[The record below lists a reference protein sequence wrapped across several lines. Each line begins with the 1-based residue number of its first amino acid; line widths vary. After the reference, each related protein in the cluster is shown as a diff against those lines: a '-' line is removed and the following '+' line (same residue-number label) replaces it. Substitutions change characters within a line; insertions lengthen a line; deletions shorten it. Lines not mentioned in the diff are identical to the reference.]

1 MSTTLFF
8 LVPIGML
15 AVVWSVCFVG
25 CHFPTGGLATPYS
38 YNILQESTLVA
49 YWPLSDAQGSTS
61 AADLSGHGHTGTY
74 THPPAYP
81 ADTVATFTSLAIPNP
96 TRMQQQ
102 QSIVS
107 GDVGEEN
114 GVQNPNTNPSCV
126 DFDGDYV
133 SIPWSAQTPTDLTQ
147 FTFEAWIQPGWSA
160 SDPPA
165 SYIVF
170 DTRTPDFTGFGVFV
184 DNNNNWEVSIG
195 NGSVFTQFSS
205 NQQVVFDSPTYIAV
219 TCDSTGTVNFWINP
233 PGDTATAVVPG
244 TNYAKVDQSQSLAF
258 FIGAGISFQ
267 PLRTTDNGTGSPL
280 FAFNGQI
287 QDVALYNSVLGGTDI
302 QSHFSNGS
310 AP

>member
-15 AVVWSVCFVG
+15 AVVWSFCFVG
-25 CHFPTGGLATPYS
+25 VCLPTTGLTTPYS
-38 YNILQESTLVA
+38 NLILKELNLVA
-49 YWPLSDAQGSTS
+49 YWPLSDANGSTS

-81 ADTVATFTSLAIPNP
+81 LVSFPQSTSAAIPNP
-96 TRMQQQ
+96 TLTQQQ
-102 QSIVS
+102 ASIVS
-107 GDVGEEN
+107 GDVGAEN
-114 GVQNPNTNPSCV
+114 GVQNQNTNPSCV

-133 SIPWSAQTPTDLTQ
+133 SIPWSTQTPTDLTE

-165 SYIVF
+165 TRIVF
-170 DTRTPDFTGFGVFV
+170 DTRTPDFTGFAVFI
-184 DNNNNWEVSIG
+184 DNNNICGVIIG
-195 NGSVFTQFSS
+195 NGTGFTQFRSGQPVQFGS
-205 NQQVVFDSPTYIAV
+205 ATYFAV
-219 TCDSTGTVNFWINP
+219 TCSGGTVNFWINP
-233 PGDTATAVVPG
+233 PGDTSTQTTPG
-244 TNYAKVDQSQSLAF
+244 TNYAAVDQSQSLAF
-258 FIGAGISFQ
+258 FIGAGDSLE

-287 QDVALYNSVLGGTDI
+287 QDVALYNKALNGTDI

-310 AP
+310 AA

>member
-15 AVVWSVCFVG
+15 AVVWSFCFVG
-25 CHFPTGGLATPYS
+25 VCLPTTGLPTPYS
-38 YNILQESTLVA
+38 NLILGELNLVA
-49 YWPLSDAQGSTS
+49 YWPLSDANGSTS

-81 ADTVATFTSLAIPNP
+81 VSVGTFNSAAIPNP
-96 TRMQQQ
+96 TLAQQQ
-102 QSIVS
+102 ASIVS
-107 GDVGEEN
+107 GDVGAD
-114 GVQNPNTNPSCV
+114 GVQDKNINPSCV

-133 SIPWSAQTPTDLTQ
+133 SIPWSTQTPTDLTA

-184 DNNNNWEVSIG
+184 DNNNNWGVSIG
-195 NGSVFTQFSS
+195 NGTVFTEFGS
-205 NQQVVFDSPTYIAV
+205 NQPVQFGSATYIAV
-219 TCDSTGTVNFWINP
+219 TCSGGTVNFWINP
-233 PGDTATAVVPG
+233 PGDTPTQTTPS
-244 TNYAKVDQSQSLAF
+244 TNYAAVDQSQSLAF
-258 FIGAGISFQ
+258 FIGAGLSFEA
-267 PLRTTDNGTGSPL
+267 LRTTDNGTGSPL

-287 QDVALYNSVLGGTDI
+287 QDVALYNKALDGTDI